1 MTTYCLIHGSGQG
14 PDGWKLLPRELQ
26 RRGHGVLTPAFQ
38 ISRTDEGLAWH
49 ADTIVQALDHSD
61 LNPADVVCVA
71 HSASGMYL
79 PLIAERWSPR
89 GMVFLA
95 AVVPRSGGSGI
106 EQFRGDPPMFNKT
119 WGGQQPLH
127 ERIAL
132 DFVC

>member
-14 PDGWKLLPRELQ
+14 PDGWKLLASQLQ
-26 RRGHGVLTPAFQ
+26 QRGHGVLTPAFQ

-49 ADTIVQALDHSD
+49 ADTIIQALDHSD

-79 PLIAERWSPR
+79 PLVAERWSPR

-95 AVVPRSGGSGI
+95 AVVPPPGLRPT
-106 EQFRGDPPMFNKT
+106 EQFPCHPSLFYPT
-119 WGGQQPLH
+119 P
-127 ERIAL
+127 
-132 DFVC
+132 